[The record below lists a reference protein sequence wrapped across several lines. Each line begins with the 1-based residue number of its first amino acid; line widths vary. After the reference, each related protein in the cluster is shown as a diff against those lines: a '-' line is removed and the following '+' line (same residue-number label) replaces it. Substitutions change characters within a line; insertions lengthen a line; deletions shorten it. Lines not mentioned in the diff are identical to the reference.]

1 MRRTKE
7 RLFGM
12 LGLLLALS
20 MVLAACPA
28 PVAPTAPAASD
39 DAAAEDS
46 AAEDS
51 AAEDSAEGGA
61 EESAGGDV
69 TLTIAT
75 VNNPDMKVMEEL
87 STMFTDET
95 GIALEWV
102 VLPENELRAK
112 VTTDVA
118 TDGAS
123 FDVVTVG
130 TYEVPIWGANGWL
143 NSIDDMAAASPDSV
157 QADYDFDDLLPAVAA
172 GLSVDGNLH
181 AVPFYGES
189 SFMMYN
195 KRIFD
200 EAGLEMPEQ
209 PTWEQVREFA
219 CEIHDPE
226 NNVYGIAMR
235 GLPGWGQLMAP
246 LTTVAN
252 THGAR
257 WFDEEW
263 MPQFDSE
270 EWNAAVTFY
279 AELVQ
284 ECGPPGVTGNGFAE
298 SLTLMTQGQA
308 AMWVDATV
316 AAGILAGTD
325 AGPDMGHAL
334 APVGPVEK
342 GNAWLWSW
350 SLAIPSTSENAEAAL
365 QFVTWATSK
374 DYIEIVAAE
383 NGWASIPP
391 GTRVSTYEREEYL
404 EAAPFAELVLKSML
418 SADPTDS
425 TRDPVPYTGV
435 QFVAIPEFQGI
446 GTDASQFIAEAI
458 AGNVSIEEALENAQA
473 ATLAAME
480 DAGYR

>member
-1 MRRTKE
+1 MQNAKP
-7 RLFGM
+7 RLVGV
-12 LGLLLALS
+12 LGLMVIFAMLLT
-20 MVLAACPA
+20 ACPA
-28 PVAPTAPAASD
+28 AAPAAAPEAAPESAD
-39 DAAAEDS
+39 AAPAEEAAAEPS
-46 AAEDS
+46 AD
-51 AAEDSAEGGA
+51 G
-61 EESAGGDV
+61 V

-87 STMFTDET
+87 SPMFTEAT
-95 GIALEWV
+95 GINLEWV

-118 TDGAS
+118 TGAAS

-130 TYEVPIWGANGWL
+130 TYEVPIWGNNDWL
-143 NSIDDMAAASPDSV
+143 YSVDQLAADHADMVQPD
-157 QADYDFDDLLPAVAA
+157 YGFDDLLPAVKA
-172 GLSVDGNLH
+172 GLSTNGELY

-195 KRIFD
+195 KRMFD

-209 PTWEQVREFA
+209 PTWEQVRDFA
-219 CEIHDPE
+219 CQLHDPD
-226 NNVYGIAMR
+226 NGVYGIALR
-235 GLPGWGQLMAP
+235 GLPGWGEVMAP
-246 LTTVAN
+246 LTTVVN
-252 THGAR
+252 TYGGR

-263 MPQFDSE
+263 MPQLDSP
-270 EWNAAVTFY
+270 EWNEAVSFY
-279 AELVQ
+279 ADLVQ
-284 ECGPPGVTGNGFAE
+284 RCGPPGVTGNGFTE
-298 SLTLMTQGQA
+298 SLTLMSQGQA

-316 AAGILAGTD
+316 AAGFLANSD
-325 AGPDMGHAL
+325 AGPDMAYAL
-334 APVGPVEK
+334 APVGPVAK

-350 SLAIPSTSENAEAAL
+350 SLAIPSTSEHAAEAL
-365 QFVTWATSK
+365 RFITWATSR

-383 NGWASIPP
+383 KGWASIPP
-391 GTRVSTYEREEYL
+391 GTRQSTYERTEYL

-446 GTDASQFIAEAI
+446 GTDVSQFIAEAL
-458 AGNVSIEEALENAQA
+458 AGNTTVEDALAKAQA
-473 ATLAAME
+473 ATLAAIE

>member
-1 MRRTKE
+1 MKKAI
-7 RLFGM
+7 LF
-12 LGLLLALS
+12 LTLVAALAF
-20 MVLAACPA
+20 AACAPIPA
-28 PVAPTAPAASD
+28 AAPADDGAMDSD
-39 DAAAEDS
+39 DGMME
-46 AAEDS
+46 
-51 AAEDSAEGGA
+51 
-61 EESAGGDV
+61 DV

-75 VNNPDMKVMEEL
+75 VNNPDMKTMEG
-87 STMFTDET
+87 FTSVFEEAHP
-95 GIALEWV
+95 GITLEWV
-102 VLPENELRAK
+102 VLPENELRAR

-118 TDGAS
+118 TGAAS
-123 FDVVTVG
+123 FDIVTVG
-130 TYEVPIWGANGWL
+130 TYEVPIWGANEWIE
-143 NSIDDMAAASPDSV
+143 SIDDLAAAHPDHV
-157 QADYDFDDLLPAVAA
+157 QADYDFDDLLPAVKS

-195 KRIFD
+195 KRLFD

-219 CEIHDPE
+219 CAIHDPD
-226 NNVYGIAMR
+226 NGVYGIALR
-235 GLPGWGQLMAP
+235 GLPGWGEVMAP

-263 MPQFDSE
+263 MPQLNSP
-270 EWNAAVTFY
+270 EWNAAVSFY
-279 AELVQ
+279 ASLVQ
-284 ECGPPGVTGNGFAE
+284 ECGPPGVTGNGFTE
-298 SLTLMTQGQA
+298 SLTLMSQGQA

-316 AAGILAGTD
+316 AAGFLASSD
-325 AGPDMGHAL
+325 AGPDIAHAL
-334 APVGPVEK
+334 APIGPVAK

-350 SLAIPSTSENAEAAL
+350 SLAIPSTSEHKEAAL
-365 QFVTWATSK
+365 DFVTWATSK
-374 DYIEIVAAE
+374 DYIELVASE

-391 GTRVSTYEREEYL
+391 GTRISTYERQEYL
-404 EAAPFAELVLKSML
+404 DAAPFAELVLKSML

-446 GTDASQFIAEAI
+446 GTDVSQFIAEAL
-458 AGNVSIEEALENAQA
+458 AGNISVEDALEKAQA
-473 ATLAAME
+473 ATLEAVE